1 MIVAWRLVKWKRRR
15 SAFDG
20 EGARIVG
27 GRWNLPGSTVV
38 YASGS
43 LALAA
48 LETFVHLGHAAVDLS
63 FAAIRIEIPANV
75 LIEQVAHKDLP
86 PRWRSEPPLQNT
98 MQLGT
103 KWVQESRSAVLRVP
117 SVIIPQEHNLV
128 LNPAHKEF
136 GRLTIAPPESF
147 TFDSR
152 LWK

>member
-1 MIVAWRLVKWKRRR
+1 MIVAWRLVKWQHRR

-20 EGARIVG
+20 EGARLVG

-48 LETFVHLGHAAVDLS
+48 LETFVHLGRAATELKFS
-63 FAAIRIEIPANV
+63 AIRIEIPEDV
-75 LIEQVAHKDLP
+75 SVERITPKDLP
-86 PRWRSEPPLQNT
+86 ARWRSEPPLQET
-98 MQLGT
+98 MRMGT

-117 SVIIPQEHNLV
+117 SVIIPQEINLV
-128 LNPAHKEF
+128 LNPKHKEF